1 MTSDADIEK
10 LWQQISRD
18 FDANDDLDLDQY
30 LHSKGVNKT
39 ASADSINQALP
50 HLINHALTPGQDPEE
65 SIHSK
70 YKVIKRL
77 DSGGQSDIYLAERN
91 DGVYRQTVVIKFIAG
106 HYDHDTLKQQFMQ
119 EMQLLADLKHPGVVG
134 IIDGNVSADGQP
146 WLVLD
151 YIDGVHID
159 DYVLDNNLSTS
170 DVVSLIM
177 SLCEILQ
184 FIHKRGVLHKDLK
197 PNNILVRQMNQVP
210 YPVLLD
216 FGIAAL
222 QGQESELI
230 FGTPAYSSPEQI
242 KGQPIDQRSDLY
254 ALGMLFG
261 CLLLKIQHAK
271 DYTLRLENSRQNML
285 STLKKAGVDSDLQ
298 QLIARMVAKDPG
310 NRYQTADSVR
320 SDLNLWQS
328 GFPLSFNSHQLHR
341 VLAKSVKRHPLAS
354 LGLLLVLILA
364 LFFTFKYTRD
374 THHLQQLTIAEKNAT
389 DELMNFML
397 DDMYENLERIGRIDV
412 LQEVAEK
419 SVAHLGSQDPLTLDE
434 AGHQQAAK
442 AYMNAG
448 RVFDYLEQSEQAQ
461 FMYQAAEKHL
471 VTVPQNT
478 LIFNQILAEL
488 KVHQAQVF
496 ISAGQQE
503 NTQKALKQAIDA
515 MHVVMSIEPDS
526 DATYLWES
534 HVEMAYHL
542 MEYAQPEAA
551 LNHINAAIALAT
563 DEKRRVSKPAH
574 WLYSESH
581 SYQLKAWYELDF
593 GSLSEGI
600 ADVKKAIAAG
610 EKSIQLDPED
620 IKKQHN
626 VRILYNQ
633 LSYFYL
639 EDLQT
644 QAAQQAALS
653 AIEQGQS
660 LKLKAPFNKEYER
673 ELAYSY
679 STAGEIYQSLGD
691 IKTALKYYQLS
702 REISIRNY
710 AADKN
715 NYSTANDL
723 AVDSLLIGDLY
734 QQLGQTEQAQK
745 LFSEIEEMMELI
757 HQAEPNNKY
766 YAHSL
771 LVAKLQL
778 KKFNEARQLFELT
791 RKNDMVDNAI
801 EDLLVKNNLQHW
813 QSDLLKESKSP

>member
-1 MTSDADIEK
+1 MKPEDNIEQ

-18 FDANDDLDLDQY
+18 FEANEDIDVNHYLQSKGLLKESSPESINAAMPHLVDHAFTPEQDLDD
-30 LHSKGVNKT
+30 
-39 ASADSINQALP
+39 A
-50 HLINHALTPGQDPEE
+50 
-65 SIHSK
+65 IHSK
-70 YKVIKRL
+70 YKVIKQL
-77 DSGGQSDIYLAERN
+77 DSGGQSDIFLAERI
-91 DGVYRQTVVIKFIAG
+91 DGVYRQTVIIKFISG
-106 HYDHDTLKQQFMQ
+106 HYDPETLKQQFMQ

-134 IIDGNVSADGQP
+134 IIDGNVSADGKP

-159 DYVLDNNLSTS
+159 DYVVDNRLSTH

-177 SLCEILQ
+177 NLCEILQ

-197 PNNILVRQMNQVP
+197 PNNILIKQINKVP
-210 YPVLLD
+210 YPVLID
-216 FGIAAL
+216 FGIASL
-222 QGQESELI
+222 HGEESDLI

-242 KGQPIDQRSDLY
+242 KGSAIDQQSDIY
-254 ALGMLFG
+254 ALGILFG
-261 CLLLKIQHAK
+261 CLLLKIDSSQDFMLSHK
-271 DYTLRLENSRQNML
+271 DSRQHML
-285 STLKKAGVDSDLQ
+285 AALKQAGIDSDLQ
-298 QLIARMVAKDPG
+298 QVIAKMVAKTPE
-310 NRYQTADSVR
+310 NRYKTADSVR

-341 VLAKSVKRHPLAS
+341 VLIKSIKRHPLAS
-354 LGLLLVLILA
+354 FGLLLAVFLA
-364 LFFTFKYTRD
+364 LFFTLKYTQD

-419 SVAHLGSQDPLTLDE
+419 SVAHLGQQDPLTLDDS
-434 AGHQQAAK
+434 GHLQAAK

-461 FMYQAAEKHL
+461 NMYQAAEQHL
-471 VTVPQNT
+471 NATQQDPLVYHQ
-478 LIFNQILAEL
+478 LLAQL

-503 NTQKALKQAIDA
+503 NTQKALQQAIDG
-515 MHVVMSIEPDS
+515 MHVVMAIEPDS
-526 DATYLWES
+526 NATYLWEA
-534 HVEMAYHL
+534 HLEMAYHL
-542 MEYAQPEAA
+542 MEYAEPEVA
-551 LNHINAAIALAT
+551 LEHIMQAVALAT
-563 DEKRRVSKPAH
+563 DDKRRQSKPAH

-600 ADVKKAIAAG
+600 SDVNKAIAAG
-610 EKSIQLDPED
+610 EKSIQLDTED

-639 EDLQT
+639 EDQQT
-644 QAAQQAALS
+644 QAAQQAALT
-653 AIEQGQS
+653 AIEKGRA
-660 LKLKAPFNKEYER
+660 LKLKAPFNQEYER

-679 STAGEIYQSLGD
+679 TTAGEIYQKSGD
-691 IKTALKYYQLS
+691 LQTALKYYQLS
-702 REISIRNY
+702 REISVRNY

-723 AVDSLLIGDLY
+723 AVDSLLIGDLL
-734 QQLGQTEQAQK
+734 QQLGQSKQAEK
-745 LFSEIEEMMELI
+745 LFSETEQMMEPI
-757 HQAEPNNKY
+757 HHAEPKNKY

-771 LVAKLQL
+771 LVAKLHL
-778 KKFNEARQLFELT
+778 KKFNEAKPLYQLT
-791 RKNDMVDNAI
+791 HKNDMVDNAI
-801 EDLLVKNNLQHW
+801 EALLVKNNLQEW
-813 QSDLLKESKSP
+813 SSTLNK

>member
-1 MTSDADIEK
+1 MKPGDNIEQ

-18 FDANDDLDLDQY
+18 FDSNADIDLSVY
-30 LHSKGVNKT
+30 LQSKGLQEPTPESFNT
-39 ASADSINQALP
+39 TLP
-50 HLINHALTPGQDPEE
+50 HLLDHAFIPEQE
-65 SIHSK
+65 LDHAIHSK
-70 YKVIKRL
+70 YKIIEQL

-91 DGVYRQTVVIKFIAG
+91 DGVYRQKVIIKFISG
-106 HYDHDTLKQQFMQ
+106 HYDPDTLKQQFMQ

-134 IIDGNVSADGQP
+134 IIDGNVSADGKP

-151 YIDGVHID
+151 YIEGVHID
-159 DYVLDNNLSTS
+159 DYVLDNQLSTH

-197 PNNILVRQMNQVP
+197 PNNILIKQINKVP
-210 YPVLLD
+210 YPVLID
-216 FGIAAL
+216 FGIASL
-222 QGQESELI
+222 HGEESELV

-242 KGQPIDQRSDLY
+242 KGTSIDQQSDIY
-254 ALGMLFG
+254 ALGILFG
-261 CLLLKIQHAK
+261 CLLLKIDPSQDFMLSHK
-271 DYTLRLENSRQNML
+271 DSRQHML
-285 STLKKAGVDSDLQ
+285 AALKQAGIDSDLQ
-298 QLIARMVAKDPG
+298 QVIAKMVAKTPE

-341 VLAKSVKRHPLAS
+341 VLLKSIKRHPLAS
-354 LGLLLVLILA
+354 FGLLLAVFLA
-364 LFFTFKYTRD
+364 LFFTLKYTQD

-419 SVAHLGSQDPLTLDE
+419 SVAHLGQQDPLTLDE
-434 AGHQQAAK
+434 SGYLQAAK

-461 FMYQAAEKHL
+461 EMYRAGEQHL
-471 VTVPQNT
+471 KSVQQNS
-478 LIFNQILAEL
+478 LSFHQILAEL

-496 ISAGQQE
+496 ISAGQQD
-503 NTQKALKQAIDA
+503 NTRKALQQAIDA

-526 DATYLWES
+526 DATFLWEA
-534 HVEMAYHL
+534 HLEMAYHL
-542 MEYAQPEAA
+542 MEYAESEEA
-551 LNHINAAIALAT
+551 LRHINEALALAT
-563 DEKRRVSKPAH
+563 DPRRQQRQPAH

-581 SYQLKAWYELDF
+581 SRQLKAWYELDF
-593 GSLSEGI
+593 GSLAEGI
-600 ADVKKAIAAG
+600 SDVNKAIVAG
-610 EKSIQLDPED
+610 KKSNQLDPED

-639 EDLQT
+639 EDQQIDAAR
-644 QAAQQAALS
+644 QAAVK
-653 AIEQGQS
+653 AIELGRA
-660 LKLKAPFNKEYER
+660 LKLKAPFNQEYER
-673 ELAYSY
+673 ELAFSFT
-679 STAGEIYQSLGD
+679 TAGEIYQSLD
-691 IKTALKYYQLS
+691 DVQTALNYYQS
-702 REISIRNY
+702 GREISVRNY

-723 AVDSLLIGDLY
+723 AVDSLLIADLL
-734 QQLGQTEQAQK
+734 QQLGRTDEAEQLFLETEA
-745 LFSEIEEMMELI
+745 MMVPI
-757 HQAEPNNKY
+757 HRAEPNNKY
-766 YAHSL
+766 YTHSL

-778 KKFNEARQLFELT
+778 KKFDEAKALFERT
-791 RKNDMVDNAI
+791 QKNDMVDNAI
-801 EDLLVKNNLQHW
+801 EELLVKNNLQAW
-813 QSDLLKESKSP
+813 KSDLPQESKSL